1 MIVFLTR
8 TAKLSA
14 SQFVGLRLKLLHL
27 RGSNMPR
34 FTSSHRLVRR
44 LNFESLEDRRVLATF
59 TVTNLN
65 DGPVSAPGTAP
76 GTLRQA
82 IYDANHTAGADVI
95 QFDAGLSGTIN
106 LSIVDDT
113 SIGFSALLVSSPITI
128 QGNAAGITIA
138 RSTTA
143 AEMRLFHVTSTGDL
157 TLKSTSVTGG
167 IVRGANGVTV
177 GDAGG
182 EGRGGA
188 IYNEGHLSIVAST
201 IYGNMGFG
209 GNGGMFGGAGSG
221 RGGAIY
227 SDGGTVTVTD
237 ATLSGNVVQSGTG
250 SKGTSSFGGTIY
262 IRNGSLGIYNSTLT
276 NNTASTGRGVYIL
289 AQNGS
294 ASADIWSSI
303 IAQNDAPIQAR
314 DFLPAIDVGGT
325 LTVTGGNNLIRTQG
339 DYQFIT
345 VSTDDPL
352 LAPLANNG
360 GPTMT
365 HALLTGSPA
374 INLGS
379 NPQSLAAD
387 QRGGVYVRVAGGTA
401 DIGAFESQAVS
412 GPSLLGDYNQSH
424 RVDAS
429 DYVLWRNSLGSS
441 VVAYSGADGSGNG
454 TVDAAD
460 YAVWKANFGA
470 VGASGTLSSQVG
482 DAAAVAPKESTRA
495 VSGFVAANSIVRQ
508 DSKPIKSESQFSD
521 DEADLAILSLNLS
534 SPTASSTYATAI
546 VLGASESN
554 LSDGNSNDIQ
564 LDDAIWTEW
573 QTVNGY
579 TAK

>member
-1 MIVFLTR
+1 
-8 TAKLSA
+8 
-14 SQFVGLRLKLLHL
+14 
-27 RGSNMPR
+27 MPR
-34 FTSSHRLVRR
+34 FNSSHRLVRR
-44 LNFESLEDRRVLATF
+44 LHFESLEDRRVLATF

-65 DGPVSAPGTAP
+65 DGPVSFPGAAP

-113 SIGFSALLVSSPITI
+113 STGFSSLLVSSPITI
-128 QGNAAGITIA
+128 QGNTPGITIA

-143 AEMRLFHVTSTGDL
+143 AEMRLIHVNSTGDL
-157 TLKSTSVTGG
+157 TLKSISITGG
-167 IVRGANGVTV
+167 VVRGTNGVTIS
-177 GDAGG
+177 DAGG

-188 IYNEGHLSIVAST
+188 IYNEGHLSVVAST
-201 IYGNMGFG
+201 IYANTAFG

-227 SDGGTVTVTD
+227 SDGGTVTITN
-237 ATLSGNVVQSGTG
+237 ATLSGDVVQSGTG
-250 SKGTSSFGGTIY
+250 SKGTSSFGGGIF

-289 AQNGS
+289 AQNGA

-314 DFLPAIDVGGT
+314 DFLPGIDVGGT

-345 VSTDDPL
+345 VSTDDPM

-379 NPQSLAAD
+379 NPQSLAGD
-387 QRGGVYVRVAGGTA
+387 QRGGIYARVAGGTA
-401 DIGAFESQAVS
+401 DIGAFESQSVS

-424 RVDAS
+424 RVDAA
-429 DYVLWRNSLGSS
+429 DYVLWRMTFSAS
-441 VVAYSGADGSGNG
+441 VVAYAGADGNGNG

-460 YAVWKANFGA
+460 YAVWRSNFGSI
-470 VGASGTLSSQVG
+470 GASGALSVQVQDAVTVTPEESPRVG
-482 DAAAVAPKESTRA
+482 PMTANSSIQHHDKPLKSEVLLDDAAADLGLLNLLAQSV
-495 VSGFVAANSIVRQ
+495 
-508 DSKPIKSESQFSD
+508 SD
-521 DEADLAILSLNLS
+521 DARMD
-534 SPTASSTYATAI
+534 PTTPVAEKNDSCERST
-546 VLGASESN
+546 V
-554 LSDGNSNDIQ
+554 DGE
-564 LDDAIWTEW
+564 LVDAIWTNWGVDWERC
-573 QTVNGY
+573 V
-579 TAK
+579 